1 MTMRSG
7 FTLGS
12 WKVYPLE
19 GRLLNDDDVRRI
31 QSKSMDVLLC
41 LADASDE
48 VVERESLLLAV

>member
-19 GRLLNDDDVRRI
+19 ARLLNDDEVRRI
-31 QSKSMDVLLC
+31 RPKSMGVLLC
-41 LADASDE
+41 LADAFDE